1 MPKLIIIAGTP
12 GTGKSTLAKLI
23 AKLGYVRLDLHHHY
37 QQLSIGYNQ
46 KKQSYDIDYKKF
58 EKLVKEKLKEHPKIV
73 LDSHIAH
80 LLPPKLVST
89 CIVLTC
95 TNLKELKKRLQKRK
109 YPLAKIRENL
119 DSEIFQICLT
129 EAQKHHPLVFDTAKL
144 TSLQIFQKIKK
155 NLK

>member
-1 MPKLIIIAGTP
+1 MSKLIIITGTP

-23 AKLGYVRLDLHHHY
+23 AKLGYFRLDLHHYY
-37 QQLSIGYNQ
+37 QQLSTGYNR
-46 KKQSYDIDYKKF
+46 KKQSYDIDYEKF

-73 LDSHIAH
+73 LDSHISH
-80 LLPPKLVST
+80 LLPLNMVGS

-95 TNLKELKKRLQKRK
+95 TDLKELKKRLQKRK

-129 EAQKHHPLVFDTAKL
+129 EAQKHHPLVFDTAILKPKE
-144 TSLQIFQKIKK
+144 IIKKIKK